1 MVKRKS
7 IYYWACSF
15 TNKSKTKCFHDYP
28 TVMITGKFSQCLI
41 SVTHGK
47 CLVNI
52 QEGNERRISWQIPSY
67 EGIWQK
73 ATSTVL
79 APCLPKT
86 QVTGRVQ
93 SLARSGAACS
103 CTMWWILSQVFRVTC
118 ACGAVLLSTKYG
130 VCALWGGQGHVS
142 PVSKSRSWSLPHLF
156 PTYHLLCSLSVSLL
170 WSTQHSHIYIFFLY
184 SSHAPTHFLSL
195 SSMRVL
201 CWLFT
206 EPSHFILTV
215 SSWEMLVTIPIPL
228 IWTLTLKE
236 QRCFS
241 EDHLAS
247 VCLSLDLN
255 PPCLLQLL

>member
-1 MVKRKS
+1 M
-7 IYYWACSF
+7 
-15 TNKSKTKCFHDYP
+15 
-28 TVMITGKFSQCLI
+28 MITGKFSQCLI

-170 WSTQHSHIYIFFLY
+170 
-184 SSHAPTHFLSL
+184 
-195 SSMRVL
+195 
-201 CWLFT
+201 
-206 EPSHFILTV
+206 
-215 SSWEMLVTIPIPL
+215 
-228 IWTLTLKE
+228 
-236 QRCFS
+236 
-241 EDHLAS
+241 
-247 VCLSLDLN
+247 
-255 PPCLLQLL
+255 